1 MIKTEIFTGEEGAKE
16 WPRFL
21 KLFEEGHILSAE
33 IDRDIQEVVNEH
45 GEVMEYHDTGIRDI
59 RIRVQE
65 FSDRMPL
72 TKEDTKP
79 F

>member
-21 KLFEEGHILSAE
+21 KLFEDGHILSAE
-33 IDRDIQEVVNEH
+33 IERDIQEITNEH
-45 GEVMEYHDTGIRDI
+45 GETMEHHDSGIRTVT
-59 RIRVQE
+59 IRVQE
-65 FSDRMPL
+65 FSDRQPAIR
-72 TKEDTKP
+72 EDTKP